1 MLWEHN
7 STIVV
12 MLTKLREM
20 GRVRVLLW
28 GEGGCGA
35 IVCGHEL
42 LAHPRLCSA
51 PATLGEPPPLAC
63 LVADPVA
70 PQPHRLPGSGREE
83 QQLVSANVLPCS
95 SSTGEVPSVL
105 ACRALCPVPVLRGGP
120 HGRVQHAT
128 VHPPGVQGDGCQG
141 ECICWL
147 PSSSASHA
155 SALPGPAKGACNSSW
170 RNGKASAALHCRQK
184 RLLPTTYCSSHH
196 RFLPCQLC
204 QPHEQFRDPC
214 QHQTLPCLCCSLGQA
229 FNTGPPAP
237 GVCVC
242 SISPGIG
249 PLCDSKHGP
258 RVELRP
264 KH

>member
-1 MLWEHN
+1 MLWEHD

-28 GEGGCGA
+28 GQGGSGA
-35 IVCGHEL
+35 AVCGHML
-42 LAHPRLCSA
+42 LAHPSLCLA
-51 PATLGEPPPLAC
+51 PLA

-70 PQPHRLPGSGREE
+70 PQPHRHPGRGREE
-83 QQLVSANVLPCS
+83 QQLVSANALPCS

-105 ACRALCPVPVLRGGP
+105 ACRALSTVPVLRGGP

-141 ECICWL
+141 ECIGWL
-147 PSSSASHA
+147 PSFSASRA
-155 SALPGPAKGACNSSW
+155 SALPRPVKGVCNSSW
-170 RNGKASAALHCRQK
+170 RNSKANAALHYRQK
-184 RLLPTTYCSSHH
+184 GLLPTTYCSSLH

-204 QPHEQFRDPC
+204 QPHEQLRDPC
-214 QHQTLPCLCCSLGQA
+214 QHQTLACLCCSLEQA
-229 FNTGPPAP
+229 FNTGPLAP

-242 SISPGIG
+242 SI
-249 PLCDSKHGP
+249 
-258 RVELRP
+258 
-264 KH
+264 